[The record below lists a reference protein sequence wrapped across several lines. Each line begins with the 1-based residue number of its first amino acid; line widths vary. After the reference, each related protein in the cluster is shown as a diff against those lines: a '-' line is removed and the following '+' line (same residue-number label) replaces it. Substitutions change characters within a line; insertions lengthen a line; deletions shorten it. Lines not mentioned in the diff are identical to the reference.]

1 MKGKYI
7 QKKQLNPLFKDILFL
22 LSKITVLVVF
32 YLFLFYIV
40 FGIYRCDDQA
50 MSPACKESDLAVFYR
65 LENNF
70 HPSDVIVLEKNGER
84 QVRRIV
90 AVAGDVVDITED
102 GLVINENIQQETD
115 IFKETLPYEEGITF
129 PITVPPGEYFVLGDN
144 RLESVDSRIYG
155 SVSQNEVKGIVI
167 TLLRRRGI

>member
-1 MKGKYI
+1 MNGKYR
-7 QKKQLNPLFKDILFL
+7 QKKPLSPLCKDILFL
-22 LSKITVLVVF
+22 LSKIAILAVF
-32 YLFLFYIV
+32 LIIV
-40 FGIYRCDDQA
+40 FCGIFGIYRCSDQA
-50 MSPACKESDLAVFYR
+50 MSPACKESDLVIAYR
-65 LENNF
+65 LEHHF

-84 QVRRIV
+84 QIRRVV

-102 GLVINENIQQETD
+102 GLVINGNIQQEPD

-129 PITVPPGEYFVLGDN
+129 PVTVPPNEYFVLADN

-155 SVSQNEVKGIVI
+155 LVSQDEIEGIVI